1 MSAGSTFTLDQLS
14 RRLLWEDI
22 DVAYLTEW
30 LCFCRQEDFLGK
42 GLRKPPV
49 HAEDVTTN
57 CVQGKMEGAAV
68 LKAKVP
74 LWVCGLGLVPLILE
88 QYGEACSF
96 VPYAS
101 DGKKVG
107 AGESLGMI
115 KGNAA
120 VLLEAERLVLNCLQ
134 HLSGI
139 ATQTARYLPYFDSS
153 STRLLDTRKTTPGWR
168 ILEKY
173 AVACA
178 GGWNHRFGLFD
189 RILFKDNHRAL
200 AVARGVPFTEF
211 LKQAKSR
218 YPELPL
224 EVEVDELEQIAP
236 LLELGVD
243 IILLDN
249 FSTADL
255 ACAVNLI
262 GNAAYTEASGNITL
276 ERLPELV
283 ELGLDFI
290 SSGALTHQS
299 VWVDISLD
307 WQW

>member
-211 LKQAKSR
+211 LGPRRAQPSMKAMRSAAPPGDRPNPMVPVRPRSCTVSPGPAERMRSPLIPAPRVLRRHGAKQQGARSR
-218 YPELPL
+218 
-224 EVEVDELEQIAP
+224 
-236 LLELGVD
+236 
-243 IILLDN
+243 
-249 FSTADL
+249 
-255 ACAVNLI
+255 
-262 GNAAYTEASGNITL
+262 
-276 ERLPELV
+276 
-283 ELGLDFI
+283 
-290 SSGALTHQS
+290 GAGS
-299 VWVDISLD
+299 V
-307 WQW
+307 